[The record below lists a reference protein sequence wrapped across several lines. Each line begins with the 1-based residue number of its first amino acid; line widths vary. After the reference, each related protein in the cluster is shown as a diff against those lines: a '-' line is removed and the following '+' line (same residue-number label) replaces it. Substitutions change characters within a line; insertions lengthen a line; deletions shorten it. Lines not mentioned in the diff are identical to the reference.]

1 MKVTSNKRAVIVG
14 IFIFIGL
21 AFLIAGILAIGSLNK
36 SFTKKLQITAVF
48 DDVGGLQQGNN
59 IWYSGVKIGTVKELS
74 FYDKSQVLVI
84 MNIDEKSQPF
94 IRKDAKAKI
103 SSDGLI
109 GNKIIVIYGGTP
121 EVKAVDAGDQLAVE
135 KLFTTEDMINT
146 LQRNNEN
153 ILSITT
159 DFKEIGKKIMSGEG
173 SLGKL
178 LNDQALYDN
187 LLSSTEKLNLA
198 SDNAKKLTADI
209 AAYVHKLNA
218 EGGLA
223 NDLVN
228 DTTVFAGLQ
237 EAVLQ
242 MNEMVANANEVVSN
256 LNASSNDPQSP
267 VGVLLSDEESA
278 ASIKTTIKNL
288 ETSSVKL
295 NENLEAMQHNFLLK
309 GYFKD
314 QEKEEKKAQKEAE
327 KAAKKGQ

>member
-1 MKVTSNKRAVIVG
+1 MKVTSNKRTVIVG

-36 SFTKKLQITAVF
+36 SFIRKVQITAVF
-48 DDVGGLQQGNN
+48 NDVGGLQQGNN
-59 IWYSGVKIGTVKELS
+59 VWYSGVKIGTVKELS
-74 FYDKSQVLVI
+74 FYDKSEVLVV
-84 MNIDEKSQPF
+84 MNIDEKAQPF

-121 EVKAVDAGDQLAVE
+121 EARAVDAGDQLSVE

-146 LQRNNEN
+146 LQKNNEN

-159 DFKEIGKKIMSGEG
+159 DFKEIGKKISSGEG

-178 LNDQALYDN
+178 LNDQALYNN
-187 LLSSTEKLNLA
+187 LLSTTEKLSLA
-198 SDNAKKLTADI
+198 SDNAKKMTEDI

-223 NDLVN
+223 NDLVS

-237 EAVLQ
+237 EAVSQ

-288 ETSSVKL
+288 ETSSAKL

-314 QEKEEKKAQKEAE
+314 KEKEEKKALKEAE
-327 KAAKKGQ
+327 KAAKKGE